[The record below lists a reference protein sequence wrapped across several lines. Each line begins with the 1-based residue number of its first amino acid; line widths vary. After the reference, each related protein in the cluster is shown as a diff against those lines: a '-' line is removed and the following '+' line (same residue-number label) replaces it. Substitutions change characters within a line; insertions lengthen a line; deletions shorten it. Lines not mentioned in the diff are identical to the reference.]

1 MIARPMSFIALTVL
15 AVFLS
20 GCEQA
25 NSVAKIET
33 VATVG
38 GERISEV
45 ELNLAVSGLGELDES
60 QIAEAR
66 TYLLGALIDQRLI
79 AQAAKKAG
87 LDKDPAVEISMA
99 QASRQVL
106 AEAYAE
112 HNFKNVAKPAES
124 EIADYYGRHP
134 ELFSGRRIY
143 RVQELELRLDSS
155 RLPELE
161 SQLKSSRSMGD
172 LVSWV
177 REQGIRS
184 KTAMAVKPAE
194 QIPAHLLDRLYKMK
208 DGQVAILPGRR
219 GHVLVQQLQ
228 DSQLKPV
235 SLEQAKSAI
244 ERVLAA
250 EKRKQ
255 AMEADL
261 QKLRQVAEIEYATGY
276 APVAAPQPE
285 NGKTVSD
292 TSKETPTE

>member
-1 MIARPMSFIALTVL
+1 MIARPVSFIGITALAL
-15 AVFLS
+15 FLS

-38 GERISEV
+38 GDRISEV
-45 ELNLAVSGLGELDES
+45 ELNLAISGLGDLDES
-60 QIAEAR
+60 QMAEAKAH
-66 TYLLGALIDQRLI
+66 LLSALIDQRLI
-79 AQAAKKAG
+79 AQAAEKAG

-106 AEAYAE
+106 AEAYADRS
-112 HNFKNVAKPAES
+112 FKDVAKPAES

-134 ELFSGRRIY
+134 ELFSERRIY

-161 SQLKSSRSMGD
+161 SRLKSSHSMGD

-184 KTAMAVKPAE
+184 KSAMAVKPAE

-228 DSQLKPV
+228 DSQFKPV
-235 SLEQAKSAI
+235 SLEQAKNAI
-244 ERVLAA
+244 ERVLVA

-261 QKLRQVAEIEYATGY
+261 QKLRQAAEIEYATGY
-276 APVAAPQPE
+276 APVAELQRDNDKIADGP
-285 NGKTVSD
+285 
-292 TSKETPTE
+292 SKETPTE

>member
-1 MIARPMSFIALTVL
+1 MIARPVLFVAVTALAL
-15 AVFLS
+15 FLS

-25 NSVAKIET
+25 NPVAKIET

-38 GERISEV
+38 GDKISEV
-45 ELNLAVSGLGELDES
+45 ELNLAVSGLGDLDES
-60 QIAEAR
+60 QIAEAKGP
-66 TYLLGALIDQRLI
+66 LLSALIDQRLV

-87 LDKDPAVEISMA
+87 LDKDPAVEVSMA

-112 HNFKNVAKPAES
+112 RNFKDVAKPTES

-134 ELFSGRRIY
+134 ELFSERRIY

-161 SQLKSSRSMGD
+161 SQLKSSRSMND
-172 LVSWV
+172 LVSWI

-184 KTAMAVKPAE
+184 KAAMAVKPAE

-208 DGQVAILPGRR
+208 DGQVTILPGRR

-228 DSQLKPV
+228 DSQFRPV
-235 SLEQAKSAI
+235 SLEQAKKAI
-244 ERVLAA
+244 ERVLIA

-255 AMEADL
+255 AMETDL
-261 QKLRQVAEIEYATGY
+261 QKLRQAAEIEYATGY
-276 APVAAPQPE
+276 APVAELQRE
-285 NGKTVSD
+285 NGTSVND
-292 TSKETPTE
+292 PSKETSDE

>member
-1 MIARPMSFIALTVL
+1 MIARPVSFIGVTALAL
-15 AVFLS
+15 FLL

-38 GERISEV
+38 EDRISEV
-45 ELNLAVSGLGELDES
+45 ELNLAVSGLGDLDES
-60 QIAEAR
+60 QMAEAKGH
-66 TYLLGALIDQRLI
+66 LLSALIDQRLI

-87 LDKDPAVEISMA
+87 LDRDPAVEISMA

-112 HNFKNVAKPAES
+112 RNFKDVAKPSES
-124 EIADYYGRHP
+124 EIVDYYGRHP
-134 ELFSGRRIY
+134 ELFFGRRIY

-161 SQLKSSRSMGD
+161 SRLKSSHSMGD

-184 KTAMAVKPAE
+184 KSAMAVKPAE

-228 DSQLKPV
+228 DSQFKPV
-235 SLEQAKSAI
+235 SLEQAKNAI
-244 ERVLAA
+244 ERVLVA

-261 QKLRQVAEIEYATGY
+261 QKLRQAAEIEYATGY
-276 APVAAPQPE
+276 APVAEPQPE
-285 NGKTVSD
+285 NGKVAD
-292 TSKETPTE
+292 GPSKETPTE